1 MTIPKPGQIW
11 ECQLTRVKYM
21 VIRKVE
27 NYNNKYIF
35 WNIPHGREAS
45 FYISYDDHTWK
56 LFLDAPQINNGL
68 TDAPVL

>member
-1 MTIPKPGQIW
+1 
-11 ECQLTRVKYM
+11 M

-35 WNIPHGREAS
+35 WNILRAREVP